1 MPEISHRPDL
11 LGPREVMPFIT
22 YFPHHTVRGD
32 PVPCVAG
39 TKGIIDGGLMEKR
52 DKIAIILKSLK
63 KEYAGTPKTALRFS
77 SPFELL
83 VATILSAQ
91 TTDVLVN
98 KVTEGLFKKYRT
110 VQDFAKTTPEN
121 LAKDIRS
128 VNFFNNKARSIN
140 KAAKM
145 ILDQFGGNMPQTMEE
160 LITLPG
166 VARKTANI
174 VLSSAFG
181 INEGIAVDT
190 HVKRLANRLGL
201 TKHEDPVKIEVD
213 LMSITPKKEWGNL
226 SHLLIFHG
234 REICQAKKPNH
245 GNCVL
250 YDICPSRNI

>member
-1 MPEISHRPDL
+1 MD
-11 LGPREVMPFIT
+11 
-22 YFPHHTVRGD
+22 
-32 PVPCVAG
+32 
-39 TKGIIDGGLMEKR
+39 KR
-52 DKIAIILKSLK
+52 DKVTIIIKRLK
-63 KEYAGTPKTALRFS
+63 KEYAGTPQTALRFS

-83 VATILSAQ
+83 IATILSAQ

-98 KVTEGLFKKYRT
+98 KVTEDLFNKYRT
-110 VQDFAKTTPEN
+110 VRDFADTTPEK

-128 VNFFNNKARSIN
+128 VNFFNNKAKSIN

-145 ILDQFGGNMPQTMEE
+145 ILEKFGGNVPQAMDE

-201 TKHEDPVKIEVD
+201 TKDEDPVKIEND
-213 LMSITPKKEWGNL
+213 LMPITPKKEWGNL

-234 REICQAKKPNH
+234 RKICQARKPDH
-245 GNCVL
+245 QACVL

>member
-1 MPEISHRPDL
+1 MD
-11 LGPREVMPFIT
+11 
-22 YFPHHTVRGD
+22 
-32 PVPCVAG
+32 
-39 TKGIIDGGLMEKR
+39 KR
-52 DKIAIILKSLK
+52 DKVTIILKRLK
-63 KEYAGTPKTALRFS
+63 KEYAGTPQTALRFS

-83 VATILSAQ
+83 IATMLSAQ

-98 KVTEGLFKKYRT
+98 KVTEALFNKYRT
-110 VQDFAKTTPEN
+110 VRDFADTTPEK

-128 VNFFNNKARSIN
+128 VNFFNNKAKSIN

-145 ILDQFGGNMPQTMEE
+145 IREKFGGNVPHAMDE
-160 LITLPG
+160 LISLPG

-201 TKHEDPVKIEVD
+201 AKDEDPVKIEND
-213 LMSITPKKEWGNL
+213 LMPITPKKEWGNL

-234 REICQAKKPNH
+234 RKICQAKKPNH
-245 GNCVL
+245 QACVL
-250 YDICPSRNI
+250 YDICQSRNI